1 MRINFARTYI
11 NPIKRKSWLLK
22 CNMFEYPFV
31 NLILWKELN
40 AWILLQKNLAVENH
54 PERSFL
60 RVYFS
65 RNICFDL

>member
-11 NPIKRKSWLLK
+11 NPLKRKSWFLK
-22 CNMFEYPFV
+22 CDMFEYPFV

-54 PERSFL
+54 PER
-60 RVYFS
+60 
-65 RNICFDL
+65 